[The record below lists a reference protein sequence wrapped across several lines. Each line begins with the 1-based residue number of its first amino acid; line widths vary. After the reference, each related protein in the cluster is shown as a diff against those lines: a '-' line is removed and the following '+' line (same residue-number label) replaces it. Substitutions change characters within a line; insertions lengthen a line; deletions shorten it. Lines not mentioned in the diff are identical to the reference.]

1 MGNFFSEHIGDIIV
15 GGILLAVV
23 VSIIL
28 KMIRDKKAGRSSCG
42 CGGGCSGCS
51 GSSIRHMNAEQIKKE
66 ITK

>member
-15 GGILLAVV
+15 GGILLVIVASIVV
-23 VSIIL
+23 

-42 CGGGCSGCS
+42 CGGGCSGCA
-51 GSSIRHMNAEQIKKE
+51 GSIICHMDAEQIKKE

>member
-15 GGILLAVV
+15 GGILLAIV

-28 KMIRDKKAGRSSCG
+28 KMIRDKKAGKSSCG
-42 CGGGCSGCS
+42 CGGGCSGCAS
-51 GSSIRHMNAEQIKKE
+51 SSICHINAEELKKE

>member
-42 CGGGCSGCS
+42 CGG
-51 GSSIRHMNAEQIKKE
+51 
-66 ITK
+66 